1 MLKMNFVIF
10 SYNFPPGNDAEAFCT
25 ARFASALVHCGHN
38 VHVVTMD
45 RVAKIDKYI
54 YDQVVDARITIT
66 RVPDKNRR
74 LPLFSRLRFV
84 TNSAGAENFSEC
96 IKAVKNALRKY
107 DNPILISRANPN
119 SSMIIGWYCRKFA
132 SVWIAHASDPI
143 PIPGRDTNPLSRYR
157 FEYRYWMKKALK
169 DADYVSVTCDN
180 AIRAFKEEYGCLT
193 RDVKFIVTPHIGH
206 PPLKI
211 KDPGC
216 ERSCRLGME
225 EKLIVHKGVLCNGRG
240 GPELADAVR
249 MLNREGKRCAFVQ
262 VGPLENET
270 DLFDKDRLVRR
281 SKYADADVLYVP
293 DLQVPLPFC
302 PFLSSKIVYMIYT
315 DKPILL
321 FSHVDGAS
329 AELARKYPEAGIF
342 FADFTKPE
350 TLINALRSALNCTN
364 CEIDRSRI
372 RMEFMREKIVRN
384 FVKAIGG
391 K

>member
-1 MLKMNFVIF
+1 MNFVIF

-45 RVAKIDKYI
+45 RVAKIDKCV
-54 YDQVVDARITIT
+54 YDQVVDARLVIT
-66 RVPDKNRR
+66 RVPDKKRR

-107 DNPILISRANPN
+107 DNPVLVSRANPN
-119 SSMIIGWYCRKFA
+119 SSMIIGWHCRKFA
-132 SVWIAHASDPI
+132 SLWVAHASDPI

-157 FEYRYWMKKALK
+157 FEYRYWMKKAFN
-169 DADYVSVTCDN
+169 DADFVSVTCNN

-206 PPLKI
+206 PPLKTSEQG
-211 KDPGC
+211 DDRLC
-216 ERSCRLGME
+216 SSDER
-225 EKLIVHKGVLCNGRG
+225 EKLIVHKGVMCNGRG

-249 MLNREGKRCAFVQ
+249 ALNREGQRCAFVQ

-270 DLFDKDRLVRR
+270 DLFSKDRLVRR
-281 SKYADADVLYVP
+281 AEFADADVLYIP

-302 PFLSSKIVYMIYT
+302 AFLSSKMVYMIYT

-321 FSHVDGAS
+321 FSHVDGAA
-329 AELARKYPEAGIF
+329 AELSRKYPEAGIF

-350 TLINALRSALNCTN
+350 TLITALKLALECRP
-364 CEIDRSRI
+364 CEIDRTRI
-372 RMEFMREKIVRN
+372 RKEFMRETIVRN
-384 FVKAIGG
+384 FIKAIGE
-391 K
+391 